1 MSNAL
6 FGNGSRK
13 TKAAAPDTALRI
25 QTSIVGQPI
34 PVGYGQFR
42 VACNLLDY
50 QDFKATAVK
59 AQAAGGKG
67 GAVFGGG
74 KGTSGSSSYTYSA
87 AVVAGICEGPVS
99 SIIQCWNSKTKQTLA
114 SIGLTAFLGS
124 YSQTAWSYMSSA
136 HPGNALNY
144 RGVTYVAA
152 GPMLLGSS
160 AQLPNLNFEVKS
172 TFSDA
177 ISGLPDA
184 DPKDVVT
191 DILTNNK
198 YGAGFPSAN
207 LAALTTYSQ
216 YCRATGMVVS
226 PIWTTQKSAAD
237 ILTEL
242 AEATNSNFRWSGSTL
257 DCIPYGDTTITAHGS
272 TYTAP
277 SAPQYDI
284 LDADYITPTGQQP
297 VRLKRTRPSDQYNLV
312 RTRYLDRG
320 NDYNEITVQAVDDAG
335 VAQYGLRTEDP
346 KQHPFLCD
354 GAAAQM
360 SCSLRL
366 GRQQVRNVYTFMV
379 GRRFIRLDPMDIV
392 SINDANL
399 GLVAQWVRI
408 TEISENSDN
417 TLTITAEEYLNGT
430 GAAPVY
436 ARQANSGHVEDYHAA
451 PGNVNTPIIFE
462 APMQLT
468 TQNFEIWMA
477 ISGVDQVNWGG
488 CDVYMSFDNSTYQ
501 NVGRIT
507 GNSRMG
513 VVTGW
518 NAGTGTVSVDFS
530 QSSGTLV
537 SVGTTIA
544 SNHGSI
550 MCAEATG
557 GANIEFFSYA
567 TATLTSAFNYNLTGL
582 YEDLYGSPLTR
593 PTSGRIC
600 RLDGQIFKM
609 LYSKER
615 IGLTVYFKFASFNRW
630 GDNTQDLSVV
640 TAYAHLIQGPP
651 TTYGPVP
658 GSLSALG
665 VFQSILLRWS
675 NTGLVGPTSVE
686 VWQSTS
692 SSFGSA
698 VLVALVPAAASS
710 YTTAALA
717 PLTTYW
723 YWIRYR
729 DAGENLSN
737 FEPST
742 GGAGAS
748 ATTVQAVTADIADN
762 AVTGVKIPTANV
774 NTSHMVNSA
783 STRHED
789 AESTGPLTPTGGTI
803 NTWITI
809 QTVTHVSDVGNPIE
823 ITGQFLINNTDNG
836 AHHYQYRL
844 QRDGSTVYP
853 STIPNFGLT
862 NNAWTNQPINWVEAP
877 AAGSYTYTLQWN
889 PDSTA
894 LVAYNIIMACDEIKR

>member
-59 AQAAGGKG
+59 AQSAGGKG
-67 GAVFGGG
+67 GAIFGGG
-74 KGTSGSSSYTYSA
+74 KGTAGSSSYTYSA

-366 GRQQVRNVYTFMV
+366 GRAQVRNIYTFTV

-451 PGNVNTPIIFE
+451 PGNVNTPLIFA
-462 APMQLT
+462 APYQVT
-468 TQNFEIWMA
+468 DNQSFELWMA
-477 ISGVDQVNWGG
+477 VSGVDQVNWGG
-488 CDVYMSFDNSTYQ
+488 CDVYVSFDNSTYQ
-501 NVGRIT
+501 NIGRVT
-507 GNSRMG
+507 GNARQGKFTSISP
-513 VVTGW
+513 VI
-518 NAGTGTVSVDFS
+518 VDLS
-530 QSSGTLV
+530 MSSGTLLSV
-537 SVGTTIA
+537 STTVRDNLGSLIYTQNPSGSLA
-544 SNHGSI
+544 SVQMFG
-550 MCAEATG
+550 
-557 GANIEFFSYA
+557 FS
-567 TATLTSAFNYNLTGL
+567 TATLGSPYVYTLTGFTGV
-582 YEDLYGSPLTR
+582 LYGTNNVAASINDPLCF
-593 PTSGRIC
+593 I
-600 RLDGQIFKM
+600 DGQIFKTTF
-609 LYSKER
+609 SKDH
-615 IGLTVYFKFASFNRW
+615 IGAAMYFKFASFNRW
-630 GDNTQDLSVV
+630 GDNTQDLSVC
-640 TAYAHLIQGPP
+640 TAYSYTLSGAP
-651 TTYGPVP
+651 TAYGPS
-658 GSLSALG
+658 SLNAYG
-665 VFQSILLRWS
+665 NFQSILLTWTPPT
-675 NTGLVGPTSVE
+675 NTGIEATEIWRS
-686 VWQSTS
+686 SS
-692 SSFGSA
+692 SSFGGASIIGYA
-698 VLVALVPAAASS
+698 HAQDSS
-710 YTTAALA
+710 YLNDHLGSSQTF
-717 PLTTYW
+717 W
-723 YWIRYR
+723 YWIRTR
-729 DAGENLSN
+729 DIAGN
-737 FEPST
+737 FGPMT
-742 GGAGAS
+742 PGVGVAGAF
-748 ATTVQAVTADIADN
+748 ATTIQADTADIADN

-809 QTVTHVSDVGNPIE
+809 QTVSHVSDVGNPIE
-823 ITGQFLINNTDNG
+823 ITGQFLVNNTDNG

-853 STIPNFGLT
+853 NTIPNFGLT

-877 AAGSYTYTLQWN
+877 SAGSYTYTLQWN
-889 PDSTA
+889 PDSTS
-894 LVAYNIIMACDEIKR
+894 LIAYNIILSCDEIKR